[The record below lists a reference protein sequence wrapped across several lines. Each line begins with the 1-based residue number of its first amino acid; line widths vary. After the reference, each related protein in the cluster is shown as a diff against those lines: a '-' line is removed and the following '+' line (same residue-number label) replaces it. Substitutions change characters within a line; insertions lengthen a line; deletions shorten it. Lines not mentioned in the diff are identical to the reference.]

1 MDPNAPQGQVSS
13 PKKPNTFV
21 MLGII
26 LVGCIIIVIILVL
39 YILNLEGK
47 KQKKEAAA
55 PAVPTP
61 TIPPNM
67 PQSFDNIKQAV
78 KLGPGNFRVV
88 EVHDSTASAITQDIG
103 KFVKLNG
110 IYMERDNFT
119 EIPDSVYSMK
129 NLTTL
134 WFPNNKIT
142 ALSPKIGNL
151 TNLQVL
157 NVTNN
162 QISSIPKEIG
172 NLTNLQELYI
182 GTNNLKTFPK
192 EIGKL
197 KKLKT
202 VQVEGNM
209 LTKEEQQR
217 IQKLLPQ
224 ASISF
229 ASQLPP
235 DAPAKSFR

>member
-1 MDPNAPQGQVSS
+1 
-13 PKKPNTFV
+13 
-21 MLGII
+21 
-26 LVGCIIIVIILVL
+26 
-39 YILNLEGK
+39 
-47 KQKKEAAA
+47 
-55 PAVPTP
+55 
-61 TIPPNM
+61 
-67 PQSFDNIKQAV
+67 
-78 KLGPGNFRVV
+78 
-88 EVHDSTASAITQDIG
+88 
-103 KFVKLNG
+103 
-110 IYMERDNFT
+110 
-119 EIPDSVYSMK
+119 
-129 NLTTL
+129 
-134 WFPNNKIT
+134 KIT

-162 QISSIPKEIG
+162 QISNIPKEIG

-182 GTNNLKTFPK
+182 GTNNLKTFPE
-192 EIGKL
+192 EIGNL

-229 ASQLPP
+229 GSQLPP